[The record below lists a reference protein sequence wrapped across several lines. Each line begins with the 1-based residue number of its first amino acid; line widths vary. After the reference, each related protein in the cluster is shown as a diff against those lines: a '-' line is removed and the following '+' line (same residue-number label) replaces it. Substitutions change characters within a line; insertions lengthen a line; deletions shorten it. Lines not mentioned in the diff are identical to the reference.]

1 MSIDSTGTEQ
11 NRKKSK
17 APKPPSTNTG
27 LGDNNEI
34 TNVNNTKSQ
43 LINKQQQ
50 KEQSTENKDI
60 ENGNLILKERQVQTA
75 KTVNKVEPEMQIEI
89 PNTNREAMLED
100 DERFSPEKERALQ
113 TLDDVIQEVENS
125 LGK

>member
-1 MSIDSTGTEQ
+1 MTGTEQ

-34 TNVNNTKSQ
+34 VNVNKTKSQ

-50 KEQSTENKDI
+50 QEKSAENKDI
-60 ENGNLILKERQVQTA
+60 ENGNLVIKEVQTA
-75 KTVNKVEPEMQIEI
+75 KTVYKVEPEMQIEI
-89 PNTNREAMLED
+89 PNTNRGAMLED
-100 DERFSPEKERALQ
+100 DERFSPEKEHALR